1 MPKKPNYKIPMSK
14 RSTLSVSGLSVE
26 DILSMSPEKINK
38 LNDADLTSI
47 AKRLVSA
54 SNKRIRRLRASD
66 YGKYAPALANIPETG
81 FSVNIQKGGN
91 HRNRVMEEL
100 ANMRNFMSLKTSSL
114 KGFKKLLSDF
124 HKKYNTPLDPAQ
136 SSDFWKGYR
145 EFASTGD
152 GYALAMEDSEKA
164 VKLYTDEYN
173 ANMGTIDGKTLED
186 KARELYENKEVESHS
201 VDPSNYLFGDE
212 DYGDEL

>member
-1 MPKKPNYKIPMSK
+1 MPKKPNYKIPMTK
-14 RSTLSVSGLSVE
+14 RSTISVSGLSVE

-54 SNKRIRRLRASD
+54 SNKRIRRLRATK
-66 YGKYAPALANIPETG
+66 YGQYAPALKNIPEEG
-81 FSVNIQKGGN
+81 FSVNIQKGAN

-114 KGFKKLLSDF
+114 KGFKKLLADF
-124 HKKYNTPLDPAQ
+124 HATYNTPLDPAQ
-136 SSDFWKGYR
+136 SSDFWRGYR

-152 GYALAMEDSEKA
+152 GYALAMEDSDKA
-164 VKLYTDEYN
+164 VKLYRDEYN
-173 ANMGTIDGKTLED
+173 ANTGTIDGKTLE
-186 KARELYENKEVESHS
+186 KRARELYEQKEVESHS